1 MTTQAD
7 FTDAEWELILE
18 GPTEAGKMVIA
29 AERGGTFR
37 ESFSMSKAYA
47 EARGQH
53 GESELLDVIVTS
65 KPKVDRTRHSS
76 FDDLKEHALQQVRDA
91 IAALEGKATPE
102 EVDDYRRFVLG
113 ARPAR
118 RRGARG
124 GRQARERCRGG
135 RDRPHRRRARGARD
149 LRTPRRAELQRTIRR
164 VVRACP
170 PASPPAL
177 GFAVRR

>member
-47 EARGQH
+47 EARSQH

-65 KPKVDRTRHSS
+65 KPKVDRTRHHS
-76 FDDLKEHALQQVRDA
+76 FDELKEHALGQVRDA
-91 IAALEGKATPE
+91 IAALESKATPE
-102 EVDDYRRFVLG
+102 EVDDYRKFVL
-113 ARPAR
+113 A
-118 RRGARG
+118 
-124 GRQARERCRGG
+124 
-135 RDRPHRRRARGARD
+135 
-149 LRTPRRAELQRTIRR
+149 LVRR
-164 VVRACP
+164 VAEAHEEHGQKVSDAEE
-170 PASPPAL
+170 AAIVLIADAL
-177 GFAVRR
+177 GALDT

>member
-76 FDDLKEHALQQVRDA
+76 FEDLKEHALQQVRDA

-102 EVDDYRRFVLG
+102 EVDDYRQFVL
-113 ARPAR
+113 A
-118 RRGARG
+118 
-124 GRQARERCRGG
+124 
-135 RDRPHRRRARGARD
+135 
-149 LRTPRRAELQRTIRR
+149 LVRR
-164 VVRACP
+164 VAEAHEEHGQKVSDAEE
-170 PASPPAL
+170 AAIVLIADAL
-177 GFAVRR
+177 GALDT

>member
-76 FDDLKEHALQQVRDA
+76 FEDLKEHALAQVRDA

-102 EVDDYRRFVLG
+102 EVDDYRQFVL
-113 ARPAR
+113 A
-118 RRGARG
+118 
-124 GRQARERCRGG
+124 
-135 RDRPHRRRARGARD
+135 
-149 LRTPRRAELQRTIRR
+149 LVRR
-164 VVRACP
+164 VAEAHEEHGQKVSDAEE
-170 PASPPAL
+170 AAIVLIADAL
-177 GFAVRR
+177 GALET

>member
-65 KPKVDRTRHSS
+65 KPKVDRTRHHS
-76 FDDLKEHALQQVRDA
+76 FEDLKEHALQQVRDA
-91 IAALEGKATPE
+91 IAALESKATPE
-102 EVDDYRRFVLG
+102 EVDDYRQFVL
-113 ARPAR
+113 A
-118 RRGARG
+118 
-124 GRQARERCRGG
+124 
-135 RDRPHRRRARGARD
+135 
-149 LRTPRRAELQRTIRR
+149 LVRR
-164 VVRACP
+164 VAEAHEEHGQKVSDAEE
-170 PASPPAL
+170 AAIVLIADAL
-177 GFAVRR
+177 GALET

>member
-76 FDDLKEHALQQVRDA
+76 FEDLKEHALQQVRDA

-102 EVDDYRRFVLG
+102 EVDDYRQFVL
-113 ARPAR
+113 A
-118 RRGARG
+118 
-124 GRQARERCRGG
+124 
-135 RDRPHRRRARGARD
+135 
-149 LRTPRRAELQRTIRR
+149 LVRR
-164 VVRACP
+164 VAEAHEEHGQKVSDAEE
-170 PASPPAL
+170 AAIVLIADAL
-177 GFAVRR
+177 GALET